1 MSDFREVPRADKGVL
16 RHTAHRYGE
25 SELGVPL
32 TFFGPTSGPVDLLL
46 MASMHGDESDSTV
59 ALSEAL
65 RRVPADALVNPV
77 ILAVNPDG
85 ILHGTRC
92 NANGVD
98 LNRNWPASNWS
109 PEPVRYKD
117 HGHTVQDIELSTG
130 SAAGSEAETRHLLAL
145 VQRLQPRAIVSLHTP
160 LGCIDDPHDS
170 ELGRWIAAETRLPLV
185 PDVGYATPGSF
196 GSWCAEQRIPIIT
209 WELPT
214 EPLPDVIASHVPV
227 LLKLVTGTHPVGAG

>member
-1 MSDFREVPRADKGVL
+1 MSVINEVPRARKGVL
-16 RHTAHRYGE
+16 RHPAHRYGE

-32 TFFGPTSGPVDLLL
+32 EFFGPDSGPVDLLV
-46 MASMHGDESDSTV
+46 MASMHGDESDSTI

-65 RRVPADALVNPV
+65 RRVTADALVNPV

-85 ILHGTRC
+85 VLRGTRC

-98 LNRNWPASNWS
+98 LNRNWPAANWS

-117 HGHTVQDIELSTG
+117 HGQTVQDIELGTG
-130 SAAGSEAETRHLLAL
+130 RSAGSEAETRHLLAL
-145 VQRLQPRAIVSLHTP
+145 VERLQPRAIVTLHTP
-160 LGCIDDPHDS
+160 LGCIDDPDDS
-170 ELGRWIAAETRLPLV
+170 PLGRWIAAETKLPLV

-196 GSWCAEQRIPIIT
+196 GSWCAENHLPVIT

-214 EPLPDVIASHVPV
+214 EPLPDVIDSHVPV
-227 LLKLVTGTHPVGAG
+227 LMRLITGTHPVAAA